1 MKTRYLLA
9 FAVITGLLAGD
20 LIAQSQTGAPAE
32 KKKLYRWVDKDGK
45 VQISDQLPPEAV
57 NQARKEINSKG
68 QSVGTVERALTDA
81 ERAAQAAQ
89 KTADEEAQKIADQQ
103 KRIEDAM
110 LINYSTEDDL
120 RRTYKERIDLLQQ
133 TIESTDISI
142 KSIRGSLTGMLA
154 QASEA
159 ELAKRP
165 VDAAR
170 TKQIKEMHDELLK
183 QQAAQVTS
191 HNDVKTMENEFAMV
205 LARYRE
211 LRGTATPAPDAA
223 TSPATV
229 PATSTPTTSTPAAPK
244 N

>member
-1 MKTRYLLA
+1 MNTRSLLA
-9 FAVITGLLAGD
+9 FAIVAGLLAGG
-20 LIAQSQTGAPAE
+20 LNAQQTE

-68 QSVGTVERALTDA
+68 QSVGTVDRALTDA
-81 ERAAQAAQ
+81 ERAAQSQQ
-89 KTADEEAQKIADQQ
+89 KEADAEAQKIADQQ
-103 KRIEDAM
+103 KRVEDAM
-110 LINYSTEDDL
+110 LINYATEDDL

-154 QASEA
+154 QASES

-165 VDAAR
+165 VDPAR
-170 TKQIKEMHDELLK
+170 AKQIQEMHNELLK
-183 QQAAQVTS
+183 QQAAQVSS
-191 HNDVKTMENEFAMV
+191 HNDVKTMETEYAAV

-211 LRGTATPAPDAA
+211 LRSSGTTPAPGATPGAA
-223 TSPATV
+223 PAPAT
-229 PATSTPTTSTPAAPK
+229 AAPTTQAPAQ
-244 N
+244 